1 MENFNLKQLGL
12 TELTHQEMLE
22 IDGGNFF
29 YNVGRFFGR
38 IVGSMSSVSV
48 SAGPVTA
55 TWELQCQHC

>member
-29 YNVGRFFGR
+29 YNVGRFLG
-38 IVGSMSSVSV
+38 V
-48 SAGPVTA
+48 
-55 TWELQCQHC
+55 